1 MFSWCCW
8 TLLLP
13 TSSWQ
18 WTNLTPLTSNEL
30 VLDYTKGCRDWQ
42 SHSAME
48 RATERM
54 SATRMHICEVY
65 NKSFTRKDNLSQH
78 LSVHGKKRFQCNH
91 CSKCYSRWKK
101 LKVHIFR
108 HHTNDKQKFS
118 NKSLSCGHC
127 SKVFG
132 WSFNFRRHIAVC
144 KKKSVEATKSDME
157 AMIIE
162 MTSAEREYRQKL
174 EVGETVSTLLH
185 ANELLSE
192 ESLMDKYKKAL
203 RWKLWSFVSTVAS
216 SACASIWTCH
226 TEAMAKG
233 SIGIH
238 STTYPS
244 GGYFGRWSTGRG
256 RQDFPS
262 KLYQVSLQW
271 QQVEEQ
277 APKPVGWTM
286 CFLLMIL
293 VPVQKLCV
301 NIYVYTFLI
310 RVLL

>member
-132 WSFNFRRHIAVC
+132 WSFNLRRHIAVC

-203 RWKLWSFVSTVAS
+203 RWKLWSCIDSRKFSMCQYMNMPHWSHGKRKYWHSFNNLPIGRLFGSLVNREGKARLSFKTISSITTV
-216 SACASIWTCH
+216 T
-226 TEAMAKG
+226 
-233 SIGIH
+233 
-238 STTYPS
+238 
-244 GGYFGRWSTGRG
+244 TGRG
-256 RQDFPS
+256 TSAETCGLDDVFPPDDLGS
-262 KLYQVSLQW
+262 RP
-271 QQVEEQ
+271 E
-277 APKPVGWTM
+277 A
-286 CFLLMIL
+286 
-293 VPVQKLCV
+293 LC
-301 NIYVYTFLI
+301 
-310 RVLL
+310 